1 MLALSMILAACGGK
15 DSGSGAKNDSG
26 PVAEGDL
33 KEKELVKLNVV
44 MMRNNKKDT
53 VEVVEAVNQITR
65 EKLNVEMDLTY
76 IKNDPVTDRFFITI
90 C

>member
-1 MLALSMILAACGGK
+1 M
-15 DSGSGAKNDSG
+15 
-26 PVAEGDL
+26 